1 MLLAVVLMYQMLEKK
16 SERLPATVG
25 SGLYLEQVVALV
37 SLELLYLL
45 LQFDSLTVASLKLF
59 TIRSN
64 YKGSFQ
70 NGKQ

>member
-1 MLLAVVLMYQMLEKK
+1 MPPAVALMYQMQGKK

-37 SLELLYLL
+37 SSELLYLL
-45 LQFDSLTVASLKLF
+45 LQFDSLTVATLKLF
-59 TIRSN
+59 TIRGN

>member
-1 MLLAVVLMYQMLEKK
+1 MPPAVTLMYQMLGKK
-16 SERLPATVG
+16 SERLPTTVE

-37 SLELLYLL
+37 SSELLYLL
-45 LQFDSLTVASLKLF
+45 LQFDSLTVATLKLF
-59 TIRSN
+59 TVRGN